1 MKLSAH
7 AKLALKSLRAVTI
20 LVAVTAFT
28 AAGPSHGQQL
38 ETLNVSYASVTG
50 SRIPLWIAKD
60 SGLPTVPEMRGKRV
74 ADFIDKSILSD
85 LEREGFFRSTRKQ
98 IR

>member
-1 MKLSAH
+1 
-7 AKLALKSLRAVTI
+7 
-20 LVAVTAFT
+20 
-28 AAGPSHGQQL
+28 
-38 ETLNVSYASVTG
+38 VTG